1 MKTSRIDSLKYAP
14 EMIEAIDRLDSRDL
28 SYILETQL
36 PFSFHIEDVKRVLD
50 EFVDDEKIELAME
63 WFSEDDWI
71 IYLESRYNL
80 KFYERVEYICYN
92 PEEGITKNKI

>member
-1 MKTSRIDSLKYAP
+1 MSKIEQIKYSE
-14 EMIEAIDRLDSRDL
+14 EMIEAIEQLDRCDFSV
-28 SYILETQL
+28 ILEKFM
-36 PFSFHIEDVKRVLD
+36 PFISHVDDIKQILD
-50 EFVDDEKIELAME
+50 KYVDDERIQLAFE

-80 KFYERVEYICYN
+80 KFHERVEYICYN